1 MLVIIKL
8 KRKISSGLHFLLRWE
23 RIYGSLL
30 KGSVTCLCV
39 ALEKASTHW
48 ATHHCEIRWRWEEAF
63 LLSRGSRPLG
73 GSQEPL
79 KMVRFEVQVETENV
93 EMDHFKTSHAW
104 LPLEKSSHS
113 SGEWAPQTEVY
124 FSNALVINQGISG
137 GAEMEVLDVSKRNTG
152 LGIRHTWI
160 WISLYHLQEG

>member
-1 MLVIIKL
+1 M
-8 KRKISSGLHFLLRWE
+8 RSYGGERRPFFCQEGADRWE
-23 RIYGSLL
+23 GPKS
-30 KGSVTCLCV
+30 
-39 ALEKASTHW
+39 
-48 ATHHCEIRWRWEEAF
+48 
-63 LLSRGSRPLG
+63 
-73 GSQEPL
+73 PL